1 MKITVLNGR
10 FAVCRLAPN
19 SSLPEWWQSATFC
32 SVTRTAHELSIV
44 CEEASVPPGVR
55 AETGWAALA
64 LAGPIPFQTTGVL
77 SRLAGVLASA
87 GLSVFAIA
95 TFDTDYVLV
104 KAAGLETA
112 VEALNQSGY
121 CVEVNQ

>member
-1 MKITVLNGR
+1 MKITVLSGR
-10 FAVCRLAPN
+10 YAICRLAPD
-19 SSLPEWWQSATFC
+19 SSLPEWWQSAAFC

-55 AETGWAALA
+55 AETGWAVLA
-64 LAGPIPFQTTGVL
+64 LEGPIPFEMTGVL
-77 SRLAGVLASA
+77 SRLAGVLAGA

-104 KAAGLETA
+104 KATGLQTA
-112 VEALNQSGY
+112 VQSLSQSGY
-121 CVEVNQ
+121 SVEVNQ